1 MHVKIQLMLDGQVA
15 AEIDLNE
22 GERVVGSAEP
32 SKILIE
38 DPSVSPTHAKIYQ
51 SDGSL
56 FIADLGS
63 ATGTMVDGRKI
74 AEPTTLRDGQSV
86 RIGEFELQI
95 KVLPEEIAAAAASPS
110 SPQPAPMEE
119 TPGDD
124 RASAMSTAKSA
135 AAGIGKGLLGM
146 AGASAKE
153 AGRGARLAS
162 LKAQIEKLRRTDLR
176 RAYAA
181 LGAKARASGLAQQ
194 ACPELTA
201 EIQALDDELAEK
213 RKGSDAGGDAGLMA
227 KAKAKALGAKLW
239 AEAEMLERKING
251 ILAAIGEKLAG
262 NPPEDA
268 AFSAELR
275 DIADIGLKIKALQDQ
290 FDAAYADGSA
300 RAAFAESAGSVHRE
314 ASVAASA
321 IPSGDVGPGDGKR
334 SKLALA
340 GLAMGLLSV
349 PLLFVKPLA
358 LLLAAGALIAG
369 CLGWFMARKSGGPRF
384 GGKLNATAVA
394 LGVIVIACVFI
405 FGGKGS
411 SYSPIALG
419 FWSGEASIPQGI
431 NGVEWGATPAQLQSK
446 TTAIS
451 KSGTL
456 GQPIYPLGWS
466 VEYAI
471 CLAIGA
477 NETVFGTINTLS
489 GAYMPQCQRFIRTR
503 PKQEGNPYGAKQST
517 GKEDGTPYDRTVF
530 LFSPSDEFV
539 GYYSIVNANNEDA
552 LLADL
557 NDSYGT
563 KASPVDGIS
572 TDYRFPTGST
582 QPFYVEGWK
591 WEDSDSVAFLLR
603 YTSSESS
610 YYLGLFKLS
619 RQFVESVDQIRN
631 EWIKGIR
638 NTEDRNRERIKT
650 KADGDYQKEQGLY

>member
-1 MHVKIQLMLDGQVA
+1 MIIQLMLDGQVA

-213 RKGSDAGGDAGLMA
+213 RKGSDAGGDAGLIA
-227 KAKAKALGAKLW
+227 KAKAKALGAKMW

-268 AFSAELR
+268 ALSAELR
-275 DIADIGLKIKALQDQ
+275 DIADIGLKIQALQDQ

-314 ASVAASA
+314 ASVAVSA

-340 GLAMGLLSV
+340 VFAIGLLSV

-369 CLGWFMARKSGGPRF
+369 GLGWVMASKSGGPRF
-384 GGKLNATAVA
+384 GGKLNAAAVA
-394 LGVIVIACVFI
+394 LGAIVIVFAFAAGTG
-405 FGGKGS
+405 GGKIPSHVAGLWIADEGVLFHLKDNGYMTIITPFGMREKKCKIVKQDIYEFNRWNDDGMLTFHVLDERTARLEEPNGTIVVLNKGIRGTPEQMIAMMKAAWETDRQNAQASVSGYNNDSSLRSVQTTTRLLPGDEKDWATLTREREESVAKMQQQRAKEEEQRDRQKERNQKIATLKAEVQSLEAEIRALNTQYYAERQAGMRGS
-411 SYSPIALG
+411 
-419 FWSGEASIPQGI
+419 
-431 NGVEWGATPAQLQSK
+431 PAFDQMQPKQKLLNMKKSQLQQLQS
-446 TTAIS
+446 
-451 KSGTL
+451 
-456 GQPIYPLGWS
+456 Y
-466 VEYAI
+466 
-471 CLAIGA
+471 
-477 NETVFGTINTLS
+477 
-489 GAYMPQCQRFIRTR
+489 
-503 PKQEGNPYGAKQST
+503 
-517 GKEDGTPYDRTVF
+517 
-530 LFSPSDEFV
+530 
-539 GYYSIVNANNEDA
+539 
-552 LLADL
+552 
-557 NDSYGT
+557 
-563 KASPVDGIS
+563 
-572 TDYRFPTGST
+572 
-582 QPFYVEGWK
+582 
-591 WEDSDSVAFLLR
+591 
-603 YTSSESS
+603 
-610 YYLGLFKLS
+610 
-619 RQFVESVDQIRN
+619 
-631 EWIKGIR
+631 
-638 NTEDRNRERIKT
+638 
-650 KADGDYQKEQGLY
+650 

>member
-95 KVLPEEIAAAAASPS
+95 KVLPEEIAAAAASPT

-201 EIQALDDELAEK
+201 EIQALDDELTEK
-213 RKGSDAGGDAGLMA
+213 RKGSDAGGDAGLIA
-227 KAKAKALGAKLW
+227 KAKAKALGAKMW

-268 AFSAELR
+268 ALSAELR
-275 DIADIGLKIKALQDQ
+275 DIADIGLKIQALQDQ
-290 FDAAYADGSA
+290 FDAAYSDGSA

-340 GLAMGLLSV
+340 GIAMGLLSV

-384 GGKLNATAVA
+384 GGKLNAASVA
-394 LGVIVIACVFI
+394 LGAIVIASVVI
-405 FGGKGS
+405 FGNGKSKYSIVQGLWSDDEGS
-411 SYSPIALG
+411 ALFLFGGESVSIVTPHGSVLKHCEITAPNTYRFERMGGNGYLTFYVLDKQTARMESPSGNSIIMYKLIRGDPKTNMAMIMAAWETDRQNAQASAASYNNDSSLRSVQTTTRLLPGDEKDWATLTREREESVAKMQQQRAKEEEQRDRQKERNQKIATLKAEIQSLEAEIRALNTQYYAERQAGMRGSPAFDQMQPKQKLLNMKK
-419 FWSGEASIPQGI
+419 SQLQ
-431 NGVEWGATPAQLQSK
+431 QLQS
-446 TTAIS
+446 
-451 KSGTL
+451 
-456 GQPIYPLGWS
+456 Y
-466 VEYAI
+466 
-471 CLAIGA
+471 
-477 NETVFGTINTLS
+477 
-489 GAYMPQCQRFIRTR
+489 
-503 PKQEGNPYGAKQST
+503 
-517 GKEDGTPYDRTVF
+517 
-530 LFSPSDEFV
+530 
-539 GYYSIVNANNEDA
+539 
-552 LLADL
+552 
-557 NDSYGT
+557 
-563 KASPVDGIS
+563 
-572 TDYRFPTGST
+572 
-582 QPFYVEGWK
+582 
-591 WEDSDSVAFLLR
+591 
-603 YTSSESS
+603 
-610 YYLGLFKLS
+610 
-619 RQFVESVDQIRN
+619 
-631 EWIKGIR
+631 
-638 NTEDRNRERIKT
+638 
-650 KADGDYQKEQGLY
+650 